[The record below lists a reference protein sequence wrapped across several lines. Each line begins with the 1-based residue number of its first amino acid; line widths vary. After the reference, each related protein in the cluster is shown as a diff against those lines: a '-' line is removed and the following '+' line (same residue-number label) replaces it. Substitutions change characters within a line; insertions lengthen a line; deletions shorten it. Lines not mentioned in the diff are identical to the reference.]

1 MRDREEFLDI
11 KQAARF
17 LNASETS
24 LRRWTKAG
32 LLACV
37 RIGGKRER
45 RFRRAD
51 LLAFVEEQPVLRSTS
66 SAPPDRAEGRH
77 TVVAQTSPPTHGSHR
92 CALYASDGDRG
103 DQAVEFLANGL
114 GLGSVCYFVAEPD
127 TRDSVLARLEKDHPT
142 LQADIDAG
150 RLVLSEYE
158 ASVDAQLD
166 YWETNFVAAARAGE
180 HSLRVVGDVAGGR
193 LANGKTIDK
202 VVAYE
207 DGYNRLLARRF
218 PVVTLCQY
226 DVRRFAGLDVLKLLK
241 CHQDTLGYPPHTCS
255 AEVILPRRST
265 TLSNTE
271 MKV

>member
-1 MRDREEFLDI
+1 MRDREGFLDI

-51 LLAFVEEQPVLRSTS
+51 LLAFVEEQPVPRSTS

-77 TVVAQTSPPTHGSHR
+77 PVVAQTSPPTHGSHR
-92 CALYASDGDRG
+92 CALYASDDDRRS
-103 DQAVEFLANGL
+103 QAVRFLADGL
-114 GLGSVCYFVAEPD
+114 RLGNKCFLVAEPD
-127 TRDSVLARLEKDHPT
+127 TRDPVLARLEKDHPT

-150 RLVLSEYE
+150 RLVLSAYE
-158 ASVDAQLD
+158 ASVAAQLD
-166 YWETNFVAAARAGE
+166 YWETNFVAAARAGA
-180 HSLRVVGDVAGGR
+180 HSLYVVGDVTGGR
-193 LANGKTIDK
+193 LANGRTIDE

-207 DGYNRLLARRF
+207 DGYNRLLRRQF

-226 DVRRFAGLDVLKLLK
+226 DVRRLTGRDVLKLISR
-241 CHQDTLGYPPHTCS
+241 HHGTD
-255 AEVILPRRST
+255 IPREEEAAGG
-265 TLSNTE
+265 L
-271 MKV
+271 

>member
-1 MRDREEFLDI
+1 MRDREDFLDI

-51 LLAFVEEQPVLRSTS
+51 LLAFVEEQPVS
-66 SAPPDRAEGRH
+66 SRAGSAQLHRAGDRYPGVVGTPPL
-77 TVVAQTSPPTHGSHR
+77 TCGSHV
-92 CALYASDGDRG
+92 CAFYASDDDRRN
-103 DQAVEFLANGL
+103 QAVGFLADGL
-114 GLGSVCYFVAEPD
+114 RLGSMCYLVAEPD
-127 TRDSVLARLEKDHPT
+127 TRDSVLARLRKDHPT
-142 LQADIDAG
+142 LQADIDTG
-150 RLVLSEYE
+150 RLVLSAYE

-166 YWETNFVAAARAGE
+166 YWETNFVAAARTGA
-180 HSLRVVGDVAGGR
+180 HSLRVVGDVTGGR
-193 LANGKTIDK
+193 LASGRTIDE

-207 DGYNRLLARRF
+207 DGYNRLLRRRF

-226 DVRRFAGLDVLKLLK
+226 DVRRLTGLDVLKMIRRHHGTDFL
-241 CHQDTLGYPPHTCS
+241 P
-255 AEVILPRRST
+255 EVEAAGGP
-265 TLSNTE
+265 
-271 MKV
+271 